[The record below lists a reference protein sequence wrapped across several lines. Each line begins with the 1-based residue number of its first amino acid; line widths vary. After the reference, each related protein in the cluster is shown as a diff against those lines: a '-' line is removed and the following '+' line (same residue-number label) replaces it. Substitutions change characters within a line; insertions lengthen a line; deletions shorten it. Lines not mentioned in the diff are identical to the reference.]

1 MFYAAHLNQFALSQ
15 PESQAGAKRAGVLR
29 RIVNAIYQS
38 PQEQDEQAAAY
49 LIEQSGGRL
58 TDDIERRMTSRLSKW
73 DWYARN

>member
-1 MFYAAHLNQFALSQ
+1 MFYAAHRDHFVLSH
-15 PESQAGAKRAGVLR
+15 PEREVGAKKAGVLR
-29 RIVNAIYQS
+29 RIISAIYQS

-73 DWYARN
+73 GWSARN